1 MDFRF
6 NRVLEPDHFVS
17 LFLIMGFIFS
27 LWLIAI
33 LVDILTNASFGF
45 FKIMLGGLFAC
56 LLITSVNLFFFSIS
70 LLTHI
75 TYDTPERRY
84 FNPNEEREMIATPA
98 RTISTGEYEY
108 DMEILVKHKTVA
120 DGILGYG
127 AVTSFIF
134 IFLAMMRS
142 LGNSIPH

>member
-45 FKIMLGGLFAC
+45 FKLMPAGILAC
-56 LLITSVNLFFFSIS
+56 LLITSNNFFLFSTS
-70 LLTHI
+70 LWKPVTVDYGQGDLFMG
-75 TYDTPERRY
+75 Y
-84 FNPNEEREMIATPA
+84 
-98 RTISTGEYEY
+98 YEF
-108 DMEILVKHKTVA
+108 DMEMLVKHKTVA

-134 IFLAMMRS
+134 IFVAMMRS
-142 LGNSIPH
+142 LGNSFPSDDFIFDY